1 MKIQKLIPECKD
13 YVWGGSKLKSE
24 YGKKTNSEICAE
36 SWELSFHKDGLTKVQ
51 EGKTLCEIASKEHLG
66 SNLDGFEFFPV
77 LNKFIDAKQNLSV
90 QVHPSDAYA
99 LKNENSFG
107 KTEMWYIV
115 EADEGAGIYLGFNR
129 DITKEEYESAIQNN
143 TLTQILNFYP
153 VKAGECYFIPSG
165 TVHAIGA
172 GCLIY
177 EIQQN
182 SNLTYR
188 VYDYGRGREVH
199 IEKALAVSNLSKHQN
214 VALSGD
220 ILGVSKY
227 FTVSKLNVCNNTL
240 QTDGSTFNCVTV
252 VSGMGEV
259 EGIAV
264 KKGDSLFVP
273 ANYGSYSLKGDM
285 QIILTQIRKYYLQ
298 LEFALSYLNCAIVD
312 DNGKVLIEEKIAIT
326 NGFDAKKIV
335 CEAVSACRQLLKN
348 TNMGASDLAG
358 IKACKKEC
366 NEQEELL
373 LSAIKEQLF
382 K

>member
-1 MKIQKLIPECKD
+1 
-13 YVWGGSKLKSE
+13 
-24 YGKKTNSEICAE
+24 
-36 SWELSFHKDGLTKVQ
+36 
-51 EGKTLCEIASKEHLG
+51 
-66 SNLDGFEFFPV
+66 
-77 LNKFIDAKQNLSV
+77 LSV
-90 QVHPSDAYA
+90 QVHPSNAYA

-115 EADEGAGIYLGFNR
+115 EAEEGAGIYLGFNR
-129 DITKEEYESAIQNN
+129 DITKEEYKEAIQNN

-214 VALSGD
+214 ISLSGD
-220 ILGVSKY
+220 LLGVSKY
-227 FTVSKLNVCNNTL
+227 FTVSKLNVCDNTL
-240 QTDGSTFNCVTV
+240 KTDASTFNCVTV
-252 VSGMGEV
+252 VGGSGEV
-259 EGIAV
+259 DGIAV

-273 ANYGSYSLKGDM
+273 ANYGSYRLKGDM

-298 LEFALSYLNCAIVD
+298 FEFGKSAVNCAIVD
-312 DNGKVLIEEKIAIT
+312 DNQKVILEKDIPIDSELDVQKIACEI
-326 NGFDAKKIV
+326 ACV
-335 CEAVSACRQLLKN
+335 CNELLKN
-348 TNMGASDLAG
+348 TNMSANDLAG
-358 IKACKKEC
+358 IKTNEKEIGEQANLIISEIRKK
-366 NEQEELL
+366 
-373 LSAIKEQLF
+373 LF
-382 K
+382 